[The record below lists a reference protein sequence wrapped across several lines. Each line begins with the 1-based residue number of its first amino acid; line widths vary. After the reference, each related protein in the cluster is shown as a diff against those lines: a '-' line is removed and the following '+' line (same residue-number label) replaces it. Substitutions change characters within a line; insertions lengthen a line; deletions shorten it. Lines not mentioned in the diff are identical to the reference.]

1 MQVDPRTVA
10 SGGFMRNVCAV
21 LLNFC
26 EPFLDIRASKV
37 SADKRGLRGV
47 GTILTGRN
55 LIPFSFYFLD

>member
-10 SGGFMRNVCAV
+10 TGGFMRNVCAV

-37 SADKRGLRGV
+37 SLIHEEGG
-47 GTILTGRN
+47 N
-55 LIPFSFYFLD
+55 LDCRKLDTLFTC